1 MDLQQ
6 YLADIS
12 LKTMSQLH
20 RAIVHLTGGQVLGS
34 AFGMPVVELHTV
46 GRKSGQPRSTMLTV
60 PVIEGDRVVLVASK
74 GGDDRDPDWYRNLI
88 AQPDIELTMAAGAG
102 RCGPARRHRKRR
114 RSCGPRW
121 WPPTGVTAVT
131 SAAPNATSRWSSA
144 SRAERPPRLAPATAV
159 RRGGSASTVSGGPAH
174 RRISREAERSYRSEP
189 VPADPPTAAEP
200 LVVISER
207 MITPSDPNAG
217 EGRAHFRRSE
227 RRVCL
232 SLGRL

>member
-46 GRKSGQPRSTMLTV
+46 GRKSGQPRSTMLTA
-60 PVIEGDRVVLVASK
+60 PVIEGDLVVLVASK

-88 AQPDIELTMAAGAG
+88 AHPDIELTMARCACRCVPAG
-102 RCGPARRHRKRR
+102 PRRPRR
-114 RSCGPRW
+114 RSCGPGW
-121 WPPTGVTAVT
+121 WPPTPATAVT

-144 SRAERPPRLAPATAV
+144 SRAERPPPN
-159 RRGGSASTVSGGPAH
+159 RRPLLYGGSASRHCVFTGPLSGESAARQDDH
-174 RRISREAERSYRSEP
+174 SEA
-189 VPADPPTAAEP
+189 
-200 LVVISER
+200 
-207 MITPSDPNAG
+207 NW
-217 EGRAHFRRSE
+217 FRRSADSRGTLGGDPRAHGHSE
-227 RRVCL
+227 RPEYR
-232 SLGRL
+232 